1 MTLERV
7 QEYYQ
12 MLKFYYLK
20 SDSDWTDKAKSIRT
34 VAHDFY
40 NEITRTYG
48 TFAEALKEFFK
59 WNKYNDVSKAAF
71 CLKDQLNDIVHHNKK
86 IDKDTY
92 VTYYSMLVRL
102 IYLATEVFPDKATLD
117 YIGYSSSDGLSDLT
131 DEQKDAV
138 LCDSQI
144 IYVSAG
150 PGTGKTYLLI
160 NKLLHYINEST
171 SQEKIVALSYT
182 NTAANELGEK
192 FNKAAFE
199 CGINKPYEF
208 YNGTLHSFSFKMLKS
223 YYSSIGKDYNY
234 IIIDDTD
241 IEELSDEFR
250 IQLNNQY
257 NKEEIKACLK
267 SKLKSNK
274 PELLQIIADLK
285 SRYNIISIDDIL
297 TSFIDHL
304 NDFGFR
310 DWFKGQISVLV
321 IDEAQDLSELN
332 YRIFDLL
339 LKVNPSLKL
348 FLVGDP
354 RQNIFGFNGGSY
366 VHLNNFLRTHN
377 NYTLK
382 KLTGSYRCPQ
392 PICDY
397 VNTFRFTDC
406 ENTPLRSIGGTT
418 GKITVISS
426 RSLGDEAYDV
436 LNIIHSIND
445 LNNTAVICQNLKY
458 LESFIELLGSEGIP
472 YKVFGGQKL
481 VKRHIKVF
489 NHLLRIIDSD
499 NIYSINAINRA
510 FKLQSEIKPG
520 KNVTE
525 RFYNTATGIFL
536 KDIKE
541 EINHKVRIKEELSM
555 KALASALIEHFFA
568 YEDQEIKEDFTALEE
583 IMTRYNSIPDFL
595 LSFAIDREVFS
606 RFIEKNYVECKVPIT
621 DQYLT
626 VSTIH
631 SAKGLEWNN
640 VIIMGLSEK
649 NFPKMWFVQDK
660 SPEEQAAY
668 LNDLLKAMFVAATRT
683 KGDLY
688 LTYAKKNS
696 RGFAQIPSRF
706 ITHIL

>member
-71 CLKDQLNDIVHHNKK
+71 CLKDQLNDVVHHNKK
-86 IDKDTY
+86 VDKDTY
-92 VTYYSMLVRL
+92 ITYYSMLVRL

-160 NKLLHYINEST
+160 NKLLHYINESS

-208 YNGTLHSFSFKMLKS
+208 YNGTLHAFSFKMLKS
-223 YYSSIGKDYNY
+223 YYFSIGKDYNY

-274 PELLQIIADLK
+274 AELQQIIADLK

-339 LKVNPSLKL
+339 LKVNPSMKL

-418 GKITVISS
+418 GKVTVISS
-426 RSLGDEAYDV
+426 RSLGNEAYDV

-499 NIYSINAINRA
+499 NIYSITAINRA
-510 FKLQSEIKPG
+510 FKLQSELKPG
-520 KNVTE
+520 KNVAE

-568 YEDQEIKEDFTALEE
+568 YEDQDIKEDFTALEE

-649 NFPKMWFVQDK
+649 NFPNMWFVQDK
-660 SPEEQAAY
+660 STEEQAAY

-688 LTYAKKNS
+688 LTYSIRDKYD
-696 RGFAQIPSRF
+696 RQQTPSRF
-706 ITHIL
+706 LPYNK

>member
-71 CLKDQLNDIVHHNKK
+71 CLKDQLNDVVHHNKK
-86 IDKDTY
+86 VDKDTY
-92 VTYYSMLVRL
+92 ITYYSMLVRL

-160 NKLLHYINEST
+160 NKLLHYINESS

-208 YNGTLHSFSFKMLKS
+208 YNGTLHAFSFKMLKS
-223 YYSSIGKDYNY
+223 YYFSIGKDYNY

-274 PELLQIIADLK
+274 AELQQIIADLK

-339 LKVNPSLKL
+339 LKVNPSMKL

-418 GKITVISS
+418 GKVTVISS
-426 RSLGDEAYDV
+426 RSLGNEAYDV

-458 LESFIELLGSEGIP
+458 LESFIGLLGSKGIP

-510 FKLQSEIKPG
+510 FKLQSELKPG
-520 KNVTE
+520 KNVAE

-568 YEDQEIKEDFTALEE
+568 YEDQDIKEDFTALEE

-649 NFPKMWFVQDK
+649 NFPNMWFVQDK
-660 SPEEQAAY
+660 STEEQAAY

-688 LTYAKKNS
+688 LTYSIRDKYD
-696 RGFAQIPSRF
+696 RQQTPSRF
-706 ITHIL
+706 LPYNK

>member
-257 NKEEIKACLK
+257 NKEEIIACLK

>member
-1 MTLERV
+1 
-7 QEYYQ
+7 

-71 CLKDQLNDIVHHNKK
+71 CLKDQLNDVVHHNKK
-86 IDKDTY
+86 VDKDTY
-92 VTYYSMLVRL
+92 ITYYSMLVRL

-117 YIGYSSSDGLSDLT
+117 YIGYTSSDGLSDLT

-171 SQEKIVALSYT
+171 SKEKIVALSYT

-208 YNGTLHSFSFKMLKS
+208 YNGTLHAFSFKMLKS

-274 PELLQIIADLK
+274 PELLQIIANLK

-339 LKVNPSLKL
+339 LKVNPSMKL

-366 VHLNNFLRTHN
+366 VHLNNFLRAHN

-418 GKITVISS
+418 GKVTVISS
-426 RSLGDEAYDV
+426 RSLGNEAYDV

-510 FKLQSEIKPG
+510 FKLQYELKPG
-520 KNVTE
+520 KNVAE

-568 YEDQEIKEDFTALEE
+568 YESQDIKEDFSALEE
-583 IMTRYNSIPDFL
+583 IMARYNSIPDFL

-606 RFIEKNYVECKVPIT
+606 RFIEKNYVECTVPIT

-649 NFPKMWFVQDK
+649 NFPNMWFVQDK
-660 SPEEQAAY
+660 STEEQAAY

-688 LTYAKKNS
+688 LTFSIRDKYD
-696 RGFAQIPSRF
+696 RLQTPSRF
-706 ITHIL
+706 LP

>member
-71 CLKDQLNDIVHHNKK
+71 CLKDQLNDVVHHNKK
-86 IDKDTY
+86 VDKDTY
-92 VTYYSMLVRL
+92 ITYYSMLVRL

-117 YIGYSSSDGLSDLT
+117 YIGYTSSDGLSDLT

-171 SQEKIVALSYT
+171 SKEKIVALSYT

-208 YNGTLHSFSFKMLKS
+208 YNGTLHAFSFKMLKS

-274 PELLQIIADLK
+274 PELLQIIANLK

-339 LKVNPSLKL
+339 LKVNPSMKL

-366 VHLNNFLRTHN
+366 VHLNNFLRAHN

-418 GKITVISS
+418 GKVTVISS
-426 RSLGDEAYDV
+426 RSLGNEAYDV

-510 FKLQSEIKPG
+510 FKLQYELKPG
-520 KNVTE
+520 KNVAE

-568 YEDQEIKEDFTALEE
+568 YESQDIKEDFSALEE
-583 IMTRYNSIPDFL
+583 IMARYNSIPDFL

-606 RFIEKNYVECKVPIT
+606 RFIEKNYVECTVPIT

-649 NFPKMWFVQDK
+649 NFPNMWFVQDK
-660 SPEEQAAY
+660 STEEQAAY

-688 LTYAKKNS
+688 LTFSIRDKYD
-696 RGFAQIPSRF
+696 RLQTPSRF
-706 ITHIL
+706 LP